1 MLKYMSFIFLV
12 IIVSSC
18 ATSKKQ
24 GNIDLNLSS
33 MKKFHLEHAD
43 LKNLQ
48 YFIKGKVVW
57 QYTENNSERKKDVD
71 ASGAAIYQKV
81 KRKYTKK
88 IVLDERTQG
97 VYKRYIKRRKDA
109 LLDVDFGNDIIIRFK
124 LSEGSGIGDPKT
136 YSKIKFDGKIYEQN
150 LEESSNSI
158 ELSFS
163 GYYLESNVSKTDEVI
178 LQGKSVNGT
187 LGKAPAGS
195 VKVEA
200 DIH

>member
-1 MLKYMSFIFLV
+1 VLKFIFLAL
-12 IIVSSC
+12 IIVVSGCSSG
-18 ATSKKQ
+18 KKT

-33 MKKFHLEHAD
+33 MKKFHLEHSD

-48 YFIKGKVVW
+48 YFIKGKLVW
-57 QYTENNSERKKDVD
+57 EYKENNNERKKDVD

-81 KRKYTKK
+81 KRSYTKRV
-88 IVLDERTQG
+88 VLDESTPG
-97 VYKRYIKRRKDA
+97 VYKRYIRRSKDS

-136 YSKIKFDGKIYEQN
+136 YGKIKIDKKTYTQN
-150 LEESSNSI
+150 LEDSSNAI

-178 LQGKSVNGT
+178 LKGKSVNGGE
-187 LGKAPAGS
+187 GKEGS
-195 VKVEA
+195 VKIEA
-200 DIH
+200 NIK